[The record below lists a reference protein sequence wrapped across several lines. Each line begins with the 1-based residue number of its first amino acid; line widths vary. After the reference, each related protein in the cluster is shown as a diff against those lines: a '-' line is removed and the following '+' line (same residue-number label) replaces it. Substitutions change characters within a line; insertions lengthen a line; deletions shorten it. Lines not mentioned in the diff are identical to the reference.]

1 VSLDYRTRIQIA
13 IGCIIFFA
21 LLSSVRLLVEAD
33 PLHPTP
39 IGHDDIT
46 LNEKRFDVLRSMLPS
61 RGEVGYTGGNL
72 NHAAYWESDATALK
86 DWFVAQY
93 TLAPLV
99 VAITPGHKIHIVNNS
114 LDNTASKDAG
124 LKTQN
129 LGSGNKLLDF
139 GNGIKLVT
147 SEQ

>member
-13 IGCIIFFA
+13 VGCIIFFG
-21 LLSSVRLLVEAD
+21 LLSNVRLLVEAN
-33 PLHPTP
+33 PFHPTP

-46 LNEKRFDVLRSMLPS
+46 LYEKRFDVVRSMLPS

-72 NHAAYWESDATALK
+72 NHAEYRDSDPTALK
-86 DWFVAQY
+86 DWFLAQY

-99 VAITPGHKIHIVNNS
+99 VAITSGHKIYIVNNS
-114 LDNTASKDAG
+114 LDNTASKDGG
-124 LKTQN
+124 LKTQD